1 MHLLPF
7 HLVVCISAFSS
18 DTCRLRRP
26 MAGSFQAPAAQVY
39 LREAGL
45 SFNAEHID
53 VLHYDHALRLLLV
66 VRRHS
71 ISIYNEADG
80 SQPPQVCTMRTCICS
95 KSVSCVPAAL
105 WPLPSAVNLCLTSVA
120 LLLA

>member
-1 MHLLPF
+1 MQIPMLLQCIALNNWHKLPPRF
-7 HLVVCISAFSS
+7 FVCISASKP

-45 SFNAEHID
+45 SFNAEHIH

-80 SQPPQVCTMRTCICS
+80 KQPPQVCMIRTDICS
-95 KSVSCVPAAL
+95 A
-105 WPLPSAVNLCLTSVA
+105 
-120 LLLA
+120 

>member
-1 MHLLPF
+1 
-7 HLVVCISAFSS
+7 
-18 DTCRLRRP
+18 

-53 VLHYDHALRLLLV
+53 VLHYDHALRLLLI

-80 SQPPQVCTMRTCICS
+80 NQPPQVCMIRTDICS
-95 KSVSCVPAAL
+95 ASYKRCA
-105 WPLPSAVNLCLTSVA
+105 
-120 LLLA
+120 